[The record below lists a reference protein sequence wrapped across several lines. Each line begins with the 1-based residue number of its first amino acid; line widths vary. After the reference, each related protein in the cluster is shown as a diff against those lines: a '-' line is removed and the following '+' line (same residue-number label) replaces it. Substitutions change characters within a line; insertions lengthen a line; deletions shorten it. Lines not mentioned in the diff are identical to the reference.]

1 MEHATKIITMKASK
15 VLVTLLLAGLVLSTG
30 CSSTSKGVS
39 TEGNSVKVDFAPL
52 LTVDQPK
59 PVVEAGPKVPFNPV
73 LDAEGVETLK
83 VKVPYWKTEVGLGQ
97 AKLLG
102 DSVLVGKTTGI
113 NVKNLIHVSQ
123 DLPTFRVGTP
133 VLNEGPFGLNVKD
146 GGLNVK
152 IPFVQARIP
161 YPKIKKGE

>member
-1 MEHATKIITMKASK
+1 MKTSK
-15 VLVTLLLAGLVLSTG
+15 VLVTLLLTGLVLSTG

-59 PVVEAGPKVPFNPV
+59 PVIEAGPKVPFNPV

-102 DSVLVGKTTGI
+102 DSVLVGQPIG
-113 NVKNLIHVSQ
+113 
-123 DLPTFRVGTP
+123 RVGSTGRATGSHLHYE
-133 VLNEGPFGLNVKD
+133 VLRDGKSVDPCNYLPFFEDNSC
-146 GGLNVK
+146 
-152 IPFVQARIP
+152 
-161 YPKIKKGE
+161 E